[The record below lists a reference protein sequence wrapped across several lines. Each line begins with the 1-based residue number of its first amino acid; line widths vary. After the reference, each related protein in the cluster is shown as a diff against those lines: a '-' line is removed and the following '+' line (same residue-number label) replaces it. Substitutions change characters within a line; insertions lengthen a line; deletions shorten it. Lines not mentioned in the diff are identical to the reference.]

1 MPEMNKERIPPE
13 DTSFL
18 YAPAADEAPDPL
30 SADAPTVEGAGLE
43 GEPSPPAPPPVPHF
57 PVNRFA
63 LDGLENS
70 YSAAQPA
77 PIHWAV
83 GWADLM
89 MTMFVLFL
97 VLYLYPTAQRAQ
109 LSLPDQPGS
118 GESAPALQGGRSSQT
133 GGEVKGQA
141 TDGGQGQSGQGR
153 IDEAGEQAK
162 TEALAQSSLRDLSK
176 LIIDDKEFG
185 RLAEIDLAPD
195 RTVRIIL
202 AADLLFPSGNAELSP
217 GAKANIKKIAEA
229 LKTTPYRI
237 NVVGHT
243 DDRPIR
249 GGPFA
254 TNWELSVMRA
264 TVVTRF
270 LVEEMGLPP
279 AQFSISG
286 HSFYQPQVNNDT
298 EANRAKNRRVEIIV
312 SRDPPPS
319 LPASAN
325 PALLQ

>member
-1 MPEMNKERIPPE
+1 MPERPNDVSPLEAP
-13 DTSFL
+13 FL
-18 YAPAADEAPDPL
+18 YAPDADELPEPL
-30 SADAPTVEGAGLE
+30 TDDSQTVEGAGVE
-43 GEPSPPAPPPVPHF
+43 GETTPATPPPLPHF
-57 PVNRFA
+57 LVSRLTLES
-63 LDGLENS
+63 LDSPYG
-70 YSAAQPA
+70 AAQPA

-109 LSLPDQPGS
+109 LALPDQAAQGVA
-118 GESAPALQGGRSSQT
+118 APAQQGAGQDQA
-133 GGEVKGQA
+133 GGEAKGQSTA
-141 TDGGQGQSGQGR
+141 SGQGQ
-153 IDEAGEQAK
+153 AGEGKGGVAADQAQG
-162 TEALAQSSLRDLSK
+162 EALAQSSLHDLTK

-185 RLAEIDLAPD
+185 RLAEIDLTPE

-202 AADLLFPSGNAELSP
+202 AADLLFPSGNADLSP
-217 GAKANIKKIAEA
+217 GAKENIKKIAEA

-270 LVEEMGLPP
+270 LIEELGLPAP
-279 AQFSISG
+279 QFSVSG
-286 HSFYQPQVNNDT
+286 QSFYQPQANNDS

-319 LPASAN
+319 LPVSAN
-325 PALLQ
+325 PALLH

>member
-1 MPEMNKERIPPE
+1 MPEMNQERSPSDAP
-13 DTSFL
+13 FL
-18 YAPAADEAPDPL
+18 YAPEGDETPEPL
-30 SADAPTVEGAGLE
+30 PAEAQTVEGAGLE
-43 GEPSPPAPPPVPHF
+43 GETTPPPPPTALHF
-57 PVNRFA
+57 PANRFS
-63 LDGLENS
+63 LDGPENL
-70 YSAAQPA
+70 YGAAQPA

-109 LSLPDQPGS
+109 LPLPDQPGQ
-118 GESAPALQGGRSSQT
+118 GESAPPQGGRPNQA

-141 TDGGQGQSGQGR
+141 TEGGQGQAGQGKTG
-153 IDEAGEQAK
+153 EAGEQYK
-162 TEALAQSSLRDLSK
+162 TEALAPSPLRDLSK

-185 RLAEIDLAPD
+185 RLAEIDLAQD

-229 LKTTPYRI
+229 LKTTPYQI

-279 AQFSISG
+279 AQFRVSG

-325 PALLQ
+325 PTLLQ